1 MGDAIDRSYCHVG
14 VFGRRHPERFANC
27 SAVAFQMGRPAMNVF
42 ILMLLGIV
50 GFALAGLAVFGW
62 ALKSGQ
68 FEDPKGAAARILD
81 ESDRPR

>member
-1 MGDAIDRSYCHVG
+1 
-14 VFGRRHPERFANC
+14 
-27 SAVAFQMGRPAMNVF
+27 MNVF

-68 FEDPKGAAARILD
+68 FKDPKGAAARILD